1 MNQIDKIYLSR
12 ADESNLINRPF
23 VSKMRQYFVST
34 YEMAKVLNV
43 SWPTARRWEKYPGMM
58 TIGDIFTLAHH
69 CKMSVKDMAQFI
81 YDCQYKSVQP
91 TQESDL

>member
-43 SWPTARRWEKYPGMM
+43 SWPTARRWEKYPMLNLYLLGLH
-58 TIGDIFTLAHH
+58 IKI
-69 CKMSVKDMAQFI
+69 K
-81 YDCQYKSVQP
+81 
-91 TQESDL
+91 